1 MDALAKATRFAYSDN
16 STLLTGKHGMCV
28 RQGGHHLERVERRLR
43 WAAPRDVMTP
53 YEVLQEVEH
62 LARCLARICGRCRE
76 LELTSPGLRQR
87 KYRGHV
93 HED

>member
-1 MDALAKATRFAYSDN
+1 MAALANATRLAYSDN
-16 STLLTGKHGMCV
+16 STPLTGKHGACV
-28 RQGGHHLERVERRLR
+28 RQGRRHVERVEQHWHGL
-43 WAAPRDVMTP
+43 APRDVMTL
-53 YEVLQEVEH
+53 YEILQEVEH